1 MSAHAYTRRQEKLLE
16 TVARQGLEGLLVT
29 NLTNIHYLSGF
40 TGSAATC
47 LLLPKENHF
56 FTDGRYQDQSRQE
69 VQGFTI
75 HVDSAPHV
83 EQAKKLGIVPRE
95 AKIGVEGD
103 FVSVNLFQQLKE
115 LFPTVTWEPT
125 TRLVEEI
132 AAVKEPSELELIRE
146 AVAVTDRVYE
156 EILPLIKVGVTEK
169 DIANRL
175 SMLYREYAD
184 GDAYP
189 PIVAGGPNGALPHAV
204 PTDRP
209 FQEGDF
215 IVIDAA
221 ARLDGYHA
229 DMTRTP
235 LVGKPTDRHRELYD
249 VVKAAQEVGCKTVR
263 AGRTCKEVDT
273 AVRDYI
279 QDQGYGKYF
288 SHSTG
293 HGLGLEIHT
302 MPRLSQQ
309 SKDVLKENYVVTIEP
324 GIYDPQWGGIRIED
338 DVIVTG
344 EGCEILNRTTKE
356 LVSVG

>member
-1 MSAHAYTRRQEKLLE
+1 MSTHAFLQRQEKLLE
-16 TVARQGLEGLLVT
+16 TVTQQGLAGLLVT
-29 NLTNIHYLSGF
+29 NLTNIRYLSGF

-47 LLLPKENHF
+47 LLLAEENHF

-75 HVDSAPHV
+75 HVDPAPHV
-83 EQAKKLGIVPRE
+83 EQAHKLGLIPQGVR
-95 AKIGVEGD
+95 IGLEGD
-103 FVSVNLFQQLKE
+103 YVSVNLFEKLKE
-115 LFPTVTWEPT
+115 LFPTVSWEAT

-146 AVAVTDRVYE
+146 AVAITDRVYE

-204 PTDRP
+204 PTERP

-235 LVGKPTDRHRELYD
+235 LVGVPTARHRELYN
-249 VVKAAQEVGCKTVR
+249 VVQAAQELGCQTAR
-263 AGRTCKEVDT
+263 AGLTCKAVDT

-279 QDQGYGKYF
+279 REQGYGQYF

-309 SKDVLKENYVVTIEP
+309 SKDTLQENYVVTIEP

-338 DVIVTG
+338 DVIVTK
-344 EGCEILNRTTKE
+344 EGCEILNRTPKE

>member
-1 MSAHAYTRRQEKLLE
+1 MSAHAYARRQEKLLE
-16 TVARQGLEGLLVT
+16 TVTQQGLSGLLVT
-29 NLTNIHYLSGF
+29 NLTNIRYLSGF

-47 LLLPKENHF
+47 LLLGEENHF
-56 FTDGRYQDQSRQE
+56 FTDGRYQAQSRQE

-75 HVDSAPHV
+75 HVDPVPHV
-83 EQAKKLGIVPRE
+83 EQAKKLGLIPRDV
-95 AKIGVEGD
+95 KMGLEGD
-103 FVSVNLFQQLKE
+103 FVSVNLLQKLKA

-125 TRLVEEI
+125 TRLVEKI

-146 AVAVTDRVYE
+146 AVAITDRVYE
-156 EILPLIKVGVTEK
+156 EILPLIKVGVTEQA
-169 DIANRL
+169 IANRL

-184 GDAYP
+184 GEAYP

-204 PTDRP
+204 PTERP
-209 FQEGDF
+209 FQAGDF

-235 LVGKPTDRHRELYD
+235 LVGEPTARHKELYN
-249 VVKAAQEVGCKTVR
+249 VVKSAQELGCKTVR
-263 AGRTCKEVDT
+263 AGLRCKAVDT
-273 AVRDYI
+273 AVRNYI
-279 QDQGYGKYF
+279 QEQGYGKYF

-309 SKDVLKENYVVTIEP
+309 SKDTLKDHYVVTIEP

-338 DVIVTG
+338 DVIVTD
-344 EGCEILNRTTKE
+344 EGCEILNQTTKE

>member
-1 MSAHAYTRRQEKLLE
+1 VLFRL
-16 TVARQGLEGLLVT
+16 
-29 NLTNIHYLSGF
+29 
-40 TGSAATC
+40 
-47 LLLPKENHF
+47 
-56 FTDGRYQDQSRQE
+56 
-69 VQGFTI
+69 
-75 HVDSAPHV
+75 
-83 EQAKKLGIVPRE
+83 
-95 AKIGVEGD
+95 EGD
-103 FVSVNLFQQLKE
+103 FVSVNLFQRLKE

-125 TRLVEEI
+125 TRLVEGI

-146 AVAVTDRVYE
+146 AVAVTDQVYE

-204 PTDRP
+204 PSDRP

-235 LVGKPTDRHRELYD
+235 LLGEPTTRHRELYD
-249 VVKAAQEVGCKTVR
+249 VVKAAQEVGWKTVR
-263 AGRTCKEVDT
+263 AGLTCKEVDT
-273 AVRDYI
+273 AVRNYI
-279 QDQGYGKYF
+279 QEQGYGKYF
-288 SHSTG
+288 SHSPG

-309 SKDVLKENYVVTIEP
+309 SKDVLKAHYVVTIEP

-338 DVIVTG
+338 DVIVTD
-344 EGCEILNRTTKE
+344 EGCEILNQTTKE